1 MQERSIYLKTIGNS
15 QVLETHW
22 ADIFSNPFLV
32 YRNVKPRGQRR
43 QLYHWI
49 GCLHAL
55 LKLEFQRTFSHL
67 LYVSPEYIPKFL
79 GSVYCIHS
87 QGMRSNW
94 KHGFSV
100 SPCRPCSLTQCPWTT
115 CFVVGDNCVYGFSS
129 LPWACLLLC
138 HKLWGLFTHDFLPA
152 TC

>member
-1 MQERSIYLKTIGNS
+1 MQERSIYLKTIRNS
-15 QVLETHW
+15 QVLETHR

-32 YRNVKPRGQRR
+32 YRDVKPKGQRR

-49 GCLHAL
+49 GCLNAL
-55 LKLEFQRTFSHL
+55 VKLEFQRTFPHL
-67 LYVSPEYIPKFL
+67 LYVSPEYISKFL

-87 QGMRSNW
+87 QGGKSNW
-94 KHGFSV
+94 KHGFSA
-100 SPCRPCSLTQCPWTT
+100 SPCGHAASHSVPELPAC
-115 CFVVGDNCVYGFSS
+115 GGGNCVS